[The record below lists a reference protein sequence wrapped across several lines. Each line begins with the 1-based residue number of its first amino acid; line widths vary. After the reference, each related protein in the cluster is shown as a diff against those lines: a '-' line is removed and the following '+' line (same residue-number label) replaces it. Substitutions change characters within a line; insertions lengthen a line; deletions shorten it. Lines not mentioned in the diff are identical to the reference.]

1 MRRVVGASGRLDP
14 DAAWERYAVPAAWSS
29 WSPQIRRV
37 EASGAR
43 IVEGMAGVVHGP
55 IGLLV
60 SFEVL
65 RVDERRR
72 WWSWRVHAGP
82 VVLRL
87 EHEVLA
93 RPDGGSDTTLDVD
106 GPALVVLAYL
116 PVATVALR
124 RLVSA

>member
-1 MRRVVGASGRLDP
+1 MRRGVRASGRLGP
-14 DAAWERYAVPAAWSS
+14 DAVWERYADPDAWSS

-37 EASGAR
+37 EASGPR
-43 IVEGMAGVVHGP
+43 IVDGMTGVVHGP

-65 RVDERRR
+65 RVDETRH

-82 VVLRL
+82 VVLLL

-93 RPDGGSDTTLDVD
+93 RPDGGSDTTLQVQ

-116 PVATVALR
+116 PLAGLALHN
-124 RLVSA
+124 LVMT